1 MLDEFSLPQEA
12 IPTLALL
19 TSSEA
24 VMVYT
29 FPVPKGNSVNT
40 AQTQTANPWQDVLAE
55 VERDVVDVVDE
66 GDGCIGL
73 DSLPRVV
80 KSQLVNGLLDKLVG
94 KLLAS
99 LS

>member
-29 FPVPKGNSVNT
+29 FPVPKGNSVNA
-40 AQTQTANPWQDVLAE
+40 AQTQTANSWQDVLAE
-55 VERDVVDVVDE
+55 VERDVVDE